1 MYTQRVHAAFVY
13 MAPSRRCLLFGDKR
27 ATRVVQPWS
36 VRGSLSSQVQTPM
49 STTIAASRSSARPLT
64 GHIAKDVLRIY
75 REGRP
80 DYRRVADLARL
91 SKEDLSKLAKVA
103 RSSVRFD
110 DAIPAAVA
118 ERLREIANIANL
130 VAEYFEGDASK
141 VSLWFEL
148 PNPMLGHV
156 SPATMIRGKR
166 CRRLLS
172 FVLEAREAEVCFLDA
187 ARKRA

>member
-1 MYTQRVHAAFVY
+1 M
-13 MAPSRRCLLFGDKR
+13 
-27 ATRVVQPWS
+27 
-36 VRGSLSSQVQTPM
+36 
-49 STTIAASRSSARPLT
+49 SSARPAASGASRPVT
-64 GHIAKDVLRIY
+64 GHIASDILGLY
-75 REGRP
+75 HDGEP
-80 DYRRVADLARL
+80 DYRRVADLAKL
-91 SKEDLSKLAKVA
+91 SKEDLGKIAKVA

-156 SPATMIRGKR
+156 SPATMIRGNR

-172 FVLEAREAEVCFLDA
+172 FVLEAREAEVGSLDA

>member
-1 MYTQRVHAAFVY
+1 
-13 MAPSRRCLLFGDKR
+13 
-27 ATRVVQPWS
+27 
-36 VRGSLSSQVQTPM
+36 M
-49 STTIAASRSSARPLT
+49 STTIAANRSSARPLT
-64 GHIAKDVLRIY
+64 GHIAKDVLRLY

-80 DYRRVADLARL
+80 DYRRVADLTRL
-91 SKEDLSKLAKVA
+91 SKGDLSKLAKVA

-148 PNPMLGHV
+148 SNPMLGHV
-156 SPATMIRGKR
+156 SPATMIRGNR

-172 FVLEAREAEVCFLDA
+172 FVLEAREAEVGSLDA

>member
-1 MYTQRVHAAFVY
+1 MPNSAGRK
-13 MAPSRRCLLFGDKR
+13 S
-27 ATRVVQPWS
+27 TR
-36 VRGSLSSQVQTPM
+36 
-49 STTIAASRSSARPLT
+49 TIT
-64 GHIAKDVLRIY
+64 GHITNDVLRLY

-80 DYRRVADLARL
+80 DYRRVAGLTKL

-130 VAEYFEGDASK
+130 VAEYFNGDAGK

-156 SPATMIRGKR
+156 SPATMIRGNR
-166 CRRLLS
+166 CRRLLN
-172 FVLEAREAEVCFLDA
+172 FVLEAREAEIGALDTT
-187 ARKRA
+187 RKHA

>member
-1 MYTQRVHAAFVY
+1 
-13 MAPSRRCLLFGDKR
+13 
-27 ATRVVQPWS
+27 
-36 VRGSLSSQVQTPM
+36 M
-49 STTIAASRSSARPLT
+49 STTTAASRSSTRPLT
-64 GHIAKDVLRIY
+64 GHIAKDVLRLH

-141 VSLWFEL
+141 VGLWFEL
-148 PNPMLGHV
+148 PNPMLGNV

-172 FVLEAREAEVCFLDA
+172 FVLEAREAEVDFLDA

>member
-1 MYTQRVHAAFVY
+1 
-13 MAPSRRCLLFGDKR
+13 
-27 ATRVVQPWS
+27 
-36 VRGSLSSQVQTPM
+36 M
-49 STTIAASRSSARPLT
+49 STINAANRSSARPIT
-64 GHIAKDVLRIY
+64 GHIADDVLRLY
-75 REGRP
+75 RDGQP
-80 DYRRVADLARL
+80 DYQRVADLTGL

-110 DAIPAAVA
+110 AAIPVAVA

-130 VAEYFEGDASK
+130 VAEYFGGDASK

-156 SPATMIRGKR
+156 SPATMIRGNR

-172 FVLEAREAEVCFLDA
+172 FVLEARAAEVSSLDA